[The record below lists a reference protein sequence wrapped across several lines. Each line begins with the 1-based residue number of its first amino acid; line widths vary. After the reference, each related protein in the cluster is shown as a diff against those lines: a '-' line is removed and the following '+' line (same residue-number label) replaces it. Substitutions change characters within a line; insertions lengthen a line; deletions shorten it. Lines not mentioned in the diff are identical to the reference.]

1 MRTRVKICGITST
14 RDAKVAIDAG
24 VDALGLV
31 FYPPSSRYL
40 DVAQANEIAAAAS
53 AFVTVVGLFLDASP
67 DFVNAVISDV
77 QLDLL
82 QFHGTESQEFCS
94 AFRLPYIKAVAMK
107 SETSFHGLTA
117 SYPDA
122 KGFLLDS
129 HAAGEAGGTG
139 KSFDWSRVPTNPE
152 RPLILAGGLR
162 PGNVRDA
169 ITSTLPYAIDLSSGV
184 ESAPGVKD
192 RSKIEQLMSE
202 VRKADNER

>member
-1 MRTRVKICGITST
+1 MRTRVKICGITRT
-14 RDAKVAIDAG
+14 RDAKVLVDAG

-94 AFRLPYIKAVAMK
+94 AFGLPYIKAVAMK
-107 SETSFHGLTA
+107 SESSFQGLTA

-129 HAAGEAGGTG
+129 HAPGEAGGTG
-139 KSFDWSRVPTNPE
+139 KRFDWSRVPANPE

-162 PGNVRDA
+162 PENVREA

-184 ESAPGVKD
+184 ESSPGVKD
-192 RSKIEQLMSE
+192 RGKIEQLMSE
-202 VRKADNER
+202 VRKADNDR